1 MLKPTEDY
9 SDYIQRLFPSRD
21 EFGDLKK
28 IKTFTFQ
35 VTNDCSLCCTYCYE
49 LNKSKDYLSFETGK
63 RVIDYIFE
71 QAKLP
76 DTILSYEKNE
86 GIIIDFIGGEPF
98 LNIEV
103 ILQIIN
109 YFETR
114 LIEEDSPWLFF
125 HRYSFSS
132 NGVAYRNSKV
142 QEMIKIYG
150 DLLSI
155 GITVDG
161 YKELHDKCRIFPNGA
176 GSYELAVDAAI
187 DLKNKTGSDS
197 TKITLCPENIDKFFG
212 AVTNMLSLGFVHINA
227 NCVFEEGWELKD
239 AKILYQQMK
248 KVSDY
253 LFENDLEDKCY
264 ISMFNKDNFCP
275 LEDTEDNNKNWCGGT
290 GEMIAVDYKGD
301 FFPCLRYMETSLPK
315 DRKPLIVG
323 NLDCGIYTREE
334 DKKTL
339 EFLESITRKSQSPD
353 KCLVCPIAKGCAWCS
368 GYNYSRFGTPNKRA
382 TFICIMHKATGLG
395 NWYFWA
401 KEAEKKKIK
410 CEFINYL
417 PKEEAIEI
425 MGENDFKM
433 LSKVR

>member
-1 MLKPTEDY
+1 M
-9 SDYIQRLFPSRD
+9 
-21 EFGDLKK
+21 KK
-28 IKTFTFQ
+28 I
-35 VTNDCSLCCTYCYE
+35 
-49 LNKSKDYLSFETGK
+49 
-63 RVIDYIFE
+63 
-71 QAKLP
+71 
-76 DTILSYEKNE
+76 
-86 GIIIDFIGGEPF
+86 
-98 LNIEV
+98 
-103 ILQIIN
+103 
-109 YFETR
+109 
-114 LIEEDSPWLFF
+114 
-125 HRYSFSS
+125 
-132 NGVAYRNSKV
+132 
-142 QEMIKIYG
+142 
-150 DLLSI
+150 
-155 GITVDG
+155 
-161 YKELHDKCRIFPNGA
+161 
-176 GSYELAVDAAI
+176 
-187 DLKNKTGSDS
+187 
-197 TKITLCPENIDKFFG
+197 
-212 AVTNMLSLGFVHINA
+212 
-227 NCVFEEGWELKD
+227 
-239 AKILYQQMK
+239 
-248 KVSDY
+248 SDY

-264 ISMFNKDNFCP
+264 ISIFNKDNFCP

-334 DKKTL
+334 DRRTL

-368 GYNYSRFGTPNKRA
+368 GYNYSKFGTPNKRA